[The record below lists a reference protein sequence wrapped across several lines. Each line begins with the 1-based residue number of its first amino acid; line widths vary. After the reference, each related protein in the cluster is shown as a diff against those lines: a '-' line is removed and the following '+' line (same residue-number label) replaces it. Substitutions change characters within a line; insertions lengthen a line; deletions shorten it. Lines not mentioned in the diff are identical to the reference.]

1 MNGDLVLV
9 INNFSEN
16 KILFVEFDDD
26 FLFELELELIN
37 GLRVN
42 QNNYNMYDFEV
53 KFKSFNGIDGKVLQE
68 I

>member
-42 QNNYNMYDFEV
+42 QNNYSMYDFEV
-53 KFKSFNGIDGKVLQE
+53 KFKLFNGIDGKVLQE